1 MIDILS
7 ISNFSVFLVN
17 IDTWFIFAGCCGRG
31 KFRIDSERDEN
42 LTFLASRENQLA
54 TICGFGLLGVVIW
67 YVCGVSAA
75 VHATWDAVLFFMICT
90 LSWSSWKI
98 FFFPVDP
105 SSRCSVRCSSSHN
118 FGFFGESVSFR
129 ISLFLCSCCCYISES
144 RECYL
149 ASSGCAFSLLRL
161 HFCHLLIF

>member
-17 IDTWFIFAGCCGRG
+17 IDTWFIFAGCCGIG
-31 KFRIDSERDEN
+31 KFRIDSEHDAN
-42 LTFLASRENQLA
+42 MTFLASRENQLA
-54 TICGFGLLGVVIW
+54 IICGFGLLGVVIW